1 MPHTPAAASGEVRPR
16 PRRAKGRCA
25 RPSRD
30 GGVTSPPG
38 AMGASDPEVAPWAR
52 GGAAGMAGAGA
63 GAGARGGAAA
73 GVEAR
78 ARDPPPA
85 HRAHPRHPRPA
96 AQPSARRM
104 DGASGGLG
112 SGDNAPTT
120 EALFVALGAGV
131 TALSHPLLYVKLLIQ
146 VGHEPM
152 PPTIG
157 TNVLGRKVLYLPS
170 FFTYAKY
177 IVQVDGKIGLFRG
190 LSPRLMSNALSTVTR
205 GSMKKVF
212 PPDEIEQVSNKDD
225 MKTSLKK
232 VVKETS
238 YEMMM
243 QCVSRMLAH
252 PLHVISMRCMVQ
264 FVGREAKYSGVLSSI
279 GKIFKEEGLLGFFVG
294 LIPHLLGDV
303 VFLWGCNLLAH
314 FINAYLVD
322 DSFSQAL
329 AIRSY
334 TKFVMGIAVSMLTYP
349 FLLVG
354 DLMAV
359 NNCGLQA
366 GLPPYS
372 PVFKSW
378 IHCWK
383 YLSVQGQLFRG
394 SSLLFRRVS
403 SGSCFALE

>member
-1 MPHTPAAASGEVRPR
+1 
-16 PRRAKGRCA
+16 
-25 RPSRD
+25 
-30 GGVTSPPG
+30 
-38 AMGASDPEVAPWAR
+38 MGASDPEVASWAP

-225 MKTSLKK
+225 MKTSLRK

-264 FVGREAKYSGVLSSI
+264 FVGREAKYSG
-279 GKIFKEEGLLGFFVG
+279 

-322 DSFSQAL
+322 DSVSDTPGGLGNDQNPGSQFSQAL